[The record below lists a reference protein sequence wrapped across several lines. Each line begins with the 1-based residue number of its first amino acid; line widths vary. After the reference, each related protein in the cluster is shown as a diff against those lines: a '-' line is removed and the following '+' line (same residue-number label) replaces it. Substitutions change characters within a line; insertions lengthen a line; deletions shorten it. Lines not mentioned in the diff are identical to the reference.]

1 MATSPAAGR
10 HGCGRALEAL
20 IELTHP
26 DSAPDLAKQLL
37 ARFGSFAAAP
47 TATPGARSAI
57 LDSTPSV
64 EQTFRTVWLAVDHM
78 LRSRLARRPIL
89 SNKPALLDYL
99 RFAMAFDP
107 VERFRILFLNA
118 TNELV
123 ADELMAIGTAAAVQI
138 FPREVVKRC
147 LEIGATAMLLVHNHP
162 SGNPIPSAADRA
174 MTRRLAQAAR
184 YFDIMIHDHLVIA
197 RDGVTSFRREGY
209 L

>member
-1 MATSPAAGR
+1 
-10 HGCGRALEAL
+10 
-20 IELTHP
+20 
-26 DSAPDLAKQLL
+26 
-37 ARFGSFAAAP
+37 
-47 TATPGARSAI
+47 
-57 LDSTPSV
+57 
-64 EQTFRTVWLAVDHM
+64 M

-89 SNKPALLDYL
+89 SNEPALLDYP

-123 ADELMAIGTAAAVQI
+123 ADELMAIGTVAAVQI
-138 FPREVVKRC
+138 YPREVVKRC
-147 LEIGATAMLLVHNHP
+147 LEVGATAMLLVHNHP

-174 MTRRLAQAAR
+174 MTRRLAQPAR